1 MEKLLWEMDSFRAT
15 FFSRKEIPLLDFN
28 LIVELINTTIKENK
42 CKEIKDKQ
50 TGKSIYVIKY
60 SEDKYLHI
68 VYQKNRL
75 DFEIIDSSDI
85 KNEIKDI
92 QVFFEEFIQFMKP
105 IFKAVNSLEI
115 VRFGIGIDIIYIAE
129 SSKET
134 TAALQK
140 YFDVLNIKNDD
151 FNEITLKTS
160 KKLMVGDPLY
170 QISINET
177 LVGSS
182 SEKIIIT
189 EDSDSFPEGEITN
202 TCIIKIDINSDAFN
216 KHKIM
221 ELESLLNQITFIAN
235 KKLGYGDKL

>member
-1 MEKLLWEMDSFRAT
+1 MEKLLWEIDSFRAT
-15 FFSRKEIPLLDFN
+15 FFSRKEIPLSDFN
-28 LIVELINTTIKENK
+28 LIVELVNKIFKENE

-50 TGKSIYVIKY
+50 TGKSIYVIEY
-60 SEDKYLHI
+60 SDDRYLHI

-75 DFEIIDSSDI
+75 DFEIIDRSDI

-92 QVFFEEFIQFMKP
+92 QVFFEEFMKLMKP
-105 IFKAVNSLEI
+105 IFNKVNNLEI
-115 VRFGIGIDIIYIAE
+115 VRLGIGIGIVYIAN

-134 TAALQK
+134 TVALQK
-140 YFDVLNIKNDD
+140 YFDVLNIEHDD

-160 KKLMVGDPLY
+160 KKLMVDNPSF

-189 EDSDSFPEGEITN
+189 EDNESFPEGEITN
-202 TCIIKIDINSDAFN
+202 MCIIKIDINTDAFN
-216 KHKIM
+216 KHKITS
-221 ELESLLNQITFIAN
+221 LESLLNQITSIAN